1 MIKSIFIPSRTNVFV
16 WLNLIILLVFL
27 FTDIV
32 EPYTVLFGYF
42 LETIIIGIF
51 NCFKI
56 YKCYQHDK
64 DSKGLLFHILF
75 FCFHYGFFI
84 AVQSIFLFGIFGLS
98 NTADFKEPF
107 HLITNFK
114 LVLQLEGIDI
124 VIYLMI
130 FTQLV
135 KYLID
140 FVLPKKYFEF
150 KVKDVFFKPYLRIV
164 IQQFVVILG
173 SFFIVLS
180 SAPIIAAVLLI
191 VIRFF
196 LDLFLVS
203 IKKDSKVL
211 DYLVEKSYDGKISK
225 EELRKQYEVFTE

>member
-1 MIKSIFIPSRTNVFV
+1 MIKSIFIPNKTNSFV
-16 WLNLIILLVFL
+16 WLNLIILLGL
-27 FTDIV
+27 LSSGYI

-42 LETIIIGIF
+42 LETIIIGVF

-56 YKCYQHDK
+56 YKCHKYDK
-64 DSKGLLFHILF
+64 ESKSLLFQILF

-107 HLITNFK
+107 HLIENFK

-124 VIYLMI
+124 VIYVMI

-140 FVLPKKYFEF
+140 FILPKKYLEF
-150 KVKDVFFKPYLRIV
+150 KVRDVFFKPYLRIV

-173 SFFIVLS
+173 SLFIVLS
-180 SAPIIAAVLLI
+180 SAPYIAAVLLI
-191 VIRFF
+191 VIRFL

-203 IKKDSKVL
+203 IKKDSKIL
-211 DYLVEKSYDGKISK
+211 DYLVEKSYDGKTSK